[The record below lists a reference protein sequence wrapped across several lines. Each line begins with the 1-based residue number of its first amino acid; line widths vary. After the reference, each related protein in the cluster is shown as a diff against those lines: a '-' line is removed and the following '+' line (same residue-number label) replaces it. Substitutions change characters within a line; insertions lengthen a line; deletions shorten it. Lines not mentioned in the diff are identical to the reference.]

1 MTDQEKES
9 KYNEVRSKVYNALSD
24 IVFDSFQT
32 RLIPNKESKE
42 IMEKSIEWW
51 LTHFYEGD

>member
-24 IVFDSFQT
+24 IVFDEFQT
-32 RLIPNKESKE
+32 RLISNKESKE

-51 LTHFYEGD
+51 FTHFYEGD